1 METEMSR
8 EVLSVNIR
16 YYRKLNKMTQ
26 KQLAEALYIVPQTI
40 SKWESGLADPDV
52 EKLCAMADIFGIS
65 MDALIRR
72 VSDAA
77 RRTYIAIDGGG
88 TKTAFVL
95 FGEDGSIIDSLTLGG
110 CNPNAC
116 GMEKTQSVL
125 AEGID
130 RLLSQG
136 ALVEGLYA
144 GIAGASAGENKTELQ
159 KFLHE
164 RYPYIKSR
172 VEGDI
177 FNVINSIANVEKC
190 IAVISGTGSV
200 VYACDGKELHRY
212 GGWGYLFDEAGSGF
226 DIGRDLFRYCLECED
241 MGKLTDELYVALSEM
256 LGGHI
261 FNHISS
267 IYAKGKD
274 YIASFAPIVF
284 EMCERGNPVA
294 VDIVTKTVGRLAGL
308 INRAYEGGPCGNTA
322 IIAGGLISRKDILE
336 PMLRKSVNADVDL
349 IFADQPP
356 IYGAAVK
363 CMKLF
368 GENFDRESFFN
379 NFIRRLE
386 E

>member
-8 EVLSVNIR
+8 EVLSSNIR

-52 EKLCAMADIFGIS
+52 EKLCAMADIFDVS

-72 VSDAA
+72 VSDTA
-77 RRTYIAIDGGG
+77 RKAYVAIDGGG

-95 FGEDGSIIDSLTLGG
+95 FCEDGSILDMLTLGG
-110 CNPNAC
+110 CNPNSY
-116 GMEKTQSVL
+116 GIERSQSVL
-125 AEGID
+125 TEGID

-136 ALVEGLYA
+136 VRVEGLYA
-144 GIAGASAGENKTELQ
+144 GISGASVGDNKTKLQ
-159 KFLHE
+159 EFLRE

-177 FNVINSIANVEKC
+177 FNVINSIPNVEKC

-200 VYACDGKELHRY
+200 VYAYDGKELHRY

-241 MGKLTDELYVALSEM
+241 TGNTTDELFVTLSEM

-284 EMCERGNPVA
+284 ELCGRGNPVA
-294 VDIVTKTVGRLAGL
+294 IDIVTKTVGRLADL
-308 INRAYEGGPCGNTA
+308 INRAYEGGLCGNTA

-336 PMLRKSVNADVDL
+336 PMLQKRVSADVDL

-368 GENFDRESFFN
+368 GENFDRESFFD

-386 E
+386 A